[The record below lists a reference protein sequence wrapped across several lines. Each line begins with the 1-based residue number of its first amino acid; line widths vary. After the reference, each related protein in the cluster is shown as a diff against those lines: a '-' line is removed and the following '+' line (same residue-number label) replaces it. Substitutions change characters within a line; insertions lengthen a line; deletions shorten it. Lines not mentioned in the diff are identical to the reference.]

1 MKHTYLD
8 STNKK
13 AVRDFLINQ
22 FTFNQVVGLPG
33 PDVNEYI
40 RYFESR
46 GVKSFEMYEND
57 RFTLINQ
64 IRRIRT
70 SSLVSIKCDDII
82 TADAS
87 KEDTLYDLDFCKTAR
102 HLKGHIAK
110 FKSNFIMTFARR
122 IPDEETIKTFFDARK
137 ELIVSSIDKFN
148 PFKHTV
154 FTTENGGEYILVNY
168 RDTSN
173 MCCIAKIA

>member
-22 FTFNQVVGLPG
+22 FTFDQVVGLPG

-40 RYFESR
+40 RYFENK

-64 IRRIRT
+64 LRRIRT
-70 SSLVSIKCDDII
+70 SSLVSIKYDDILK
-82 TADAS
+82 ADPS
-87 KEDTLYDLDFCKTAR
+87 KEGVLYDLDFCRTAR
-102 HLKGHIAK
+102 YLGEHIAK
-110 FKSNFIMTFARR
+110 FKQNFIMTFARR
-122 IPDEETIKTFFDARK
+122 IPDEETISTFFNSRK
-137 ELIVSSIDKFN
+137 ERIIKTVEKLN
-148 PFKHTV
+148 PLEHTV
-154 FTTENGGEYILVNY
+154 FTTNAGKYILVNY

>member
-13 AVRDFLINQ
+13 AVRDFLIDQ
-22 FTFNQVVGLPG
+22 FTFDQVVGLPG

-40 RYFESR
+40 RYFENK

-64 IRRIRT
+64 LRRIRT
-70 SSLVSIKCDDII
+70 SSLVSIKYDDILK
-82 TADAS
+82 ADPS
-87 KEDTLYDLDFCKTAR
+87 KEGVLYDLDFCRTAR
-102 HLKGHIAK
+102 YLGEHIAK
-110 FKSNFIMTFARR
+110 FKQNFIMTFARR
-122 IPDEETIKTFFDARK
+122 IPDEETISTFFNSRK
-137 ELIVSSIDKFN
+137 ERIIKTVEKLN
-148 PFKHTV
+148 PLEHTV
-154 FTTENGGEYILVNY
+154 FTTDGGKYILVNY

>member
-13 AVRDFLINQ
+13 AVRDFLIDK
-22 FTFNQVVGLPG
+22 FTFNQVIGLPG

-40 RYFESR
+40 RYFENR

-57 RFTLINQ
+57 RFTLISQ
-64 IRRIRT
+64 IRRLRT
-70 SSLVSIKCDDII
+70 SSIVSIKHEDIL

-87 KEDTLYDLDFCKTAR
+87 KPDTLYDLDFCKTAR
-102 HLKGHIAK
+102 HLKDHIAK
-110 FKSNFIMTFARR
+110 FKDSFIMTFARR
-122 IPDEETIKTFFDARK
+122 IPDEETIKTFLDSRK
-137 ELIVSSIDKFN
+137 ELIVSSIDKYN

-154 FTTENGGEYILVNY
+154 FTTDGGKYILVNY